1 MICWRE
7 KEDCMSEAEY
17 HLAQINIA
25 TLRYPLDHLEM
36 ASFVARLE
44 EVNAL
49 ADTAPGFVWR
59 LQDESG
65 DATAINAYADD
76 NILINMSVWQSIDAW
91 FDFSYRSAHAELL
104 RDRKQWFEA
113 PREAFLA
120 LWWVDAGH
128 IPGAGE
134 GVARLEH
141 LRQHGP
147 SDHAFT
153 IKQRFSPTQSR
164 NNPQS

>member
-76 NILINMSVWQSIDAW
+76 NILINMSVWQSIDAL
-91 FDFSYRSAHAELL
+91 FYFSYL
-104 RDRKQWFEA
+104 
-113 PREAFLA
+113 
-120 LWWVDAGH
+120 
-128 IPGAGE
+128 
-134 GVARLEH
+134 
-141 LRQHGP
+141 
-147 SDHAFT
+147 
-153 IKQRFSPTQSR
+153 
-164 NNPQS
+164 